1 MQLILLENIIN
12 LGKVGDQVKVR
23 DGFGRNYL
31 LKHGKAL
38 RASKENIAYVNEKKD
53 ELNKKNLEIKNQFK
67 EIAKKINNKNF
78 KLIKETKESGE
89 LYAAIKPK
97 EIVNLISNETN
108 ISINPSNILIK
119 SEIKNLGKFK
129 IEVKFHSEVSAYIII
144 EIIKSGLI
152 KK

>member
-1 MQLILLENIIN
+1 MQVILLENIIN

-31 LKHGKAL
+31 LKQGKAL

-53 ELNKKNLEIKNQFK
+53 ELNRKNLEIKNQFK
-67 EIAKKINNKNF
+67 ETAAKINNKNF

-97 EIVNLISNETN
+97 EIASLISKEAN
-108 ISINPSNILIK
+108 IAINPSNILIK

-129 IEVKFHSEVSAYIII
+129 IEVKFNQGGKEQKSSEIDKFLV
-144 EIIKSGLI
+144 E
-152 KK
+152 